1 MDTLLFENEQ
11 LARDD
16 AIAYEVIN
24 HLRFTLLEEL
34 AKLNETARERLEGVS
49 FYDTSSRISGYQQAL
64 LDIMDVIKEKAT
76 MTGYDDGKI

>member
-1 MDTLLFENEQ
+1 MDTLLFDTEQ

-16 AIAYEVIN
+16 EIAYEVIN

-34 AKLNETARERLEGVS
+34 LALNETAQERLEGVS

-64 LDIMDVIKEKAT
+64 LDIMEVIKKKAT
-76 MTGYDDGKI
+76 MTGFDDGKI